1 MSVETESWI
10 AIVLV
15 ALVVF
20 TSRLSGYFLGSWVK
34 EGGRLRRLFDVLPG
48 CAIAAVIAPV
58 VFRAGPTEL
67 VALAAAAALLWF
79 THNIGIALGAG
90 LALLVAGANMGLA
103 F

>member
-1 MSVETESWI
+1 MSVETEAWL
-10 AIVLV
+10 AIVMV

-20 TSRLSGYFLGSWVK
+20 TSRASGYFLGSSIK

-58 VFRAGPTEL
+58 IVRAGPVEI

-79 THNIGIALGAG
+79 THNLG
-90 LALLVAGANMGLA
+90 LALASGLVVLIAGANLGLVL
-103 F
+103 